1 MKVNRTFR
9 NHRMLTLAGAIAIT
23 LCSGASASPPNSALA
38 LWRNAPAIG
47 AGVVIDGSIGKNIA
61 LNMQH
66 GERARYTV
74 ILKEEPVATYDGRTS
89 GFAKIPL
96 VNGRLNTKST
106 EAAKYVSY
114 LQARQNKFLS
124 DAGTQI
130 KRPLGAIMQFQ
141 HAVNGVV
148 VELTSAE
155 AAKIAARD
163 DVLLVDIEKMLPLM
177 TDRSPIFIG
186 ADKIWD
192 GSATGGFATQGEGI
206 VIGDID
212 TGINY
217 DSPSFAGVGPL
228 DGYQHV
234 NPLGAGNYLGL
245 CQSGG
250 FDEGHCNDKL
260 IGLYNFVY
268 SVCSGAGN
276 PCGAPGTWNVGQGAL
291 DVNGHGSHTTSTAGG
306 NHATIDYSGGN
317 FTIQG
322 VAPHASLIE
331 YTVCYT
337 VVSTG
342 QGSCPS
348 TSTTAAANQAVADG
362 IVDVLTFSIGGG
374 TSPWTD
380 STSMAFLGAQNAGIF
395 VVAAAGNDGPAAST
409 VSHVEP
415 WVATAAAS
423 TDDQVFGY
431 TFNLNGPGTPP
442 GNTVGLPVRPG
453 ANPQPTG
460 DLVNLPITQSPGF
473 ANGNNDGCT
482 AFASAH
488 TFDRDQSADRIFADG
503 FETTPTPPPYQKGI
517 AVLHLD
523 ASNSGCGSVTRRGN
537 ALNAGAAGVIFVD
550 SAYINLGAS
559 DTSYSMIFSD
569 WNNVYAQIIGDP
581 ANATASVLLPLKAYF
596 TAQGDVIANFSSRGP
611 AAGIGGQA
619 IVKPEI
625 AAPGVGILAAYMGA
639 PGAAAVEDGTSM
651 ATPHIAGSAA
661 LLRALH
667 PTWSPTQIRS
677 AMMMT
682 AKTAGV
688 VNQDGSPAGIW
699 DTGSGRIDLP
709 SAAKASLL
717 FDETGANFLAA
728 NPALGG
734 KISTLNLPS
743 IADSNC
749 VGPCTYTRTVRGV
762 HAGAV
767 TYALSINGF
776 PAGAASVA
784 PASLL
789 MPTGG
794 TKTFTVTVSGDQL
807 TSGQYTQ
814 GQVTF
819 TPSDPSLPVQ
829 HMPVAVKPGGPAIQV
844 APSAVSAS
852 AAFGGSAVTQPLTVT
867 NIGNP
872 TLNWTVGTGNAP
884 ITVMNTATTGNGE
897 LGGYYNKI
905 PASSYL
911 AQNFDV
917 SMPTRITKLT
927 ANGFRLPSGSLTTA
941 NTPAITFKV
950 YADASGVP
958 AGTVGD
964 PPTVNIGTPPLF
976 DYTNSIGT
984 ANGITATN
992 GVINLDLTKA
1002 GVPVLNLAA
1011 GRYWLVVAPNINS
1024 NAGNTASDPLWAW
1037 RVSSDP
1043 VIGNSAQIIGSLWG
1057 ITAWEDV
1064 EATPTMLSSIVAG
1077 TVGCTQPSWVSY
1089 VPNSGALGYNG
1100 VSNVTVTFD
1109 PTGLFAG
1116 SYGGTLCITSN
1127 ATNTPTVVTGLTFTV
1142 TGTPP
1147 TAPTLGAAF
1156 SPGSIVTG
1164 GSSALTLTL
1173 SNSNTLPAVLSADF
1187 TDALPTGLVASNAAT
1202 TCIGGAGASLGSGGS
1217 SLILGNGAA
1226 IPAGGSCTLTA
1237 DVTSSAAGNYTNAIP
1252 AGALQTNA
1260 GNAAAT
1266 SAGLTV
1272 TGISAPTVA
1281 KSFAPASITTG
1292 AASTLTITLSNNNPA
1307 VATLSSDLTDTFPSG
1322 MVLTGTPAAATTCTG
1337 GSGVSTTS
1345 GSITLGQNATIPAN
1359 GSCTVSV
1366 NVTSA
1371 SPGSY
1376 ANQIDVGA
1384 LVTNFGSNT
1393 AAANDTLT
1401 AVAPDLYRLYS
1412 NLGTDAGSDLLNGST
1427 TVVGTSRY
1435 TPMVCSRLTLAQP
1448 GQQLITSFTWS
1459 STNHN
1464 AAAVTPTTGITFY
1477 DDSGASGGPGV
1488 RLGNTNG
1495 LYYSGGNYGTTL
1507 NPGTNYFTG
1516 NPFGYTATY
1525 VPAPSGGGNANV
1537 WACLYYYGASATF
1550 TDTQLSNLG
1559 MEKFTNAPTVGSTTD
1574 LAFISTGAPNG
1585 GSGVWIDNPP
1595 GNLVAGTGAANV
1607 FAWELTTLGTN
1618 IMLDTY
1624 QMKNAS
1630 GTAATGAIALNS
1642 ATGVARNF
1650 TGYAATITA
1659 PAGGNKWSVT
1669 GLQLTPLCNAIKT
1682 FNAVQAKIQFWDT
1695 FAGSTATPVFSNSAP
1710 IASVTA
1716 NLDLVTANGCAT
1728 ATSYYILPVRLDT
1741 PVAVG
1746 AGSTLGV
1753 TIEYLTDTGSG
1764 LGANADLV
1772 SLTNSASAGF
1782 APAVGANASTG
1793 ATGWYKSASNRGD
1806 LNFENGDYVTGT
1818 RVHIPVRVYGNQV
1831 SATGSIVPMAREL
1844 TSQSPQQQ
1852 TEVESPMQNGP
1863 LSLEKQ

>member
-1 MKVNRTFR
+1 MKVNRTYR
-9 NHRMLTLAGAIAIT
+9 NHRMLTLAGAIAVT
-23 LCSGASASPPNSALA
+23 LCSGASASPPNSALS
-38 LWRNAPAIG
+38 LWRSTPGVG
-47 AGVVIDGSIGKNIA
+47 AAVVTEGSSGKNIA

-66 GERARYTV
+66 GALARYTV

-89 GFAKIPL
+89 GFEKVPLAK
-96 VNGRLNTKST
+96 GRLNMKSA

-114 LQARQNKFLS
+114 LQARQSQFLS
-124 DAGTQI
+124 DAGAQL

-155 AAKIAARD
+155 AAEIAARD

-217 DSPSFAGVGPL
+217 TSPSFAAVGPL
-228 DGYQHV
+228 DGYQHI

-245 CQSGG
+245 CQPGG
-250 FDEGHCNDKL
+250 FDAGNCNDKL

-268 SVCSGAGN
+268 SVCSGSGN
-276 PCGAPGTWNVGQGAL
+276 PCGAPGTWQVGQGAL
-291 DVNGHGSHTTSTAGG
+291 DYNGHGSHTSSTAGG
-306 NHATIDYSGGN
+306 NHASIDYSGGN

-431 TFNLNGPGTPP
+431 TFSLNGPGTPP
-442 GNTVGLPVRPG
+442 SNTVGLPVRPG

-473 ANGNNDGCT
+473 ANGNNDGCA

-488 TFDRDQSADRIFADG
+488 TFDRDLSADRIFADG
-503 FETTPTPPPYQKGI
+503 FETTPTPPPYEKGI

-523 ASNSGCGSVTRRGN
+523 ASNSGCGSVTRRAN

-550 SAYINLGAS
+550 NAYINLGAS
-559 DTSYSMIFSD
+559 GTSYSMIFSD
-569 WNNVYAQIIGDP
+569 WNNVYAQIVGDP
-581 ANATASVLLPLKAYF
+581 ANARASVLLPLKAYF

-625 AAPGVGILAAYMGA
+625 AAPGVGILAAYMGD

-688 VNQDGSPAGIW
+688 VNQDQTPAGIW

-728 NPALGG
+728 NPATGG

-762 HAGAV
+762 HAGAL
-767 TYALSINGF
+767 TYTLSIDGF

-784 PASLL
+784 PASL
-789 MPTGG
+789 PVSTGG
-794 TKTFTVTVSGDQL
+794 TKTFTVTVRGDML
-807 TSGQYTQ
+807 TSGQYTL

-819 TPSDPSLPVQ
+819 TPSDPSVPVQ

-852 AAFGGSAVTQPLTVT
+852 AAFGGSAVTQSLAVT

-872 TLNWTVGTGNAP
+872 TLNWTIGTGNAP
-884 ITVMNTATTGNGE
+884 ITVMNTATTNNGE
-897 LGGYYNKI
+897 LGGYYSKI

-917 SMPTRITKLT
+917 SVPTQITKLT

-976 DYTNSIGT
+976 DYTNSIST
-984 ANGITATN
+984 ANGISATN

-1002 GVPVLNLAA
+1002 GVPVLNLAP
-1011 GRYWLVVAPNINS
+1011 GRYWLVVAPNITSDASNS
-1024 NAGNTASDPLWAW
+1024 ASNPLWAW

-1077 TVGCTQPSWVSY
+1077 TVACTQPSWVSY
-1089 VPNSGALGYNG
+1089 APTSGALGYNG
-1100 VSNVTVTFD
+1100 VSNVVVTFD

-1116 SYGGTLCITSN
+1116 NYTGSLCITSN
-1127 ATNTPTVVTGLTFTV
+1127 ATNLPTVITGLGFTV

-1147 TAPTLGAAF
+1147 VPPSLSAGF

-1164 GSSALTLTL
+1164 GSSSLTLTL
-1173 SNSNTLPAVLSADF
+1173 SNSNSLPAILSANLI
-1187 TDALPTGLVASNAAT
+1187 DAMPSGLVASNAAT
-1202 TCIGGAGASLGSGGS
+1202 TCTGGAGASLGGSGS

-1237 DVTSSAAGNYTNAIP
+1237 DVTSSAAGSYTNTIP

-1260 GNAAAT
+1260 GNAAAA
-1266 SAGLTV
+1266 SASLTV
-1272 TGISAPTVA
+1272 TGISAPTVSKA
-1281 KSFAPASITTG
+1281 FAPTSINTG

-1307 VATLSSDLTDTFPSG
+1307 AATLSSDLTDTFPSG
-1322 MVLTGTPAAATTCTG
+1322 MVLTASPAAATTCTG

-1371 SPGSY
+1371 SAGSY
-1376 ANQIDVGA
+1376 ANQIGVGA
-1384 LVTNFGSNT
+1384 LATNFGSNT

-1401 AVAPDLYRLYS
+1401 VAAPDPYRLYS

-1427 TVVGTSRY
+1427 TVLGSNRY
-1435 TPMVCSRLTLAQP
+1435 TPMVCSRFTLAQP
-1448 GQQLITSFTWS
+1448 GQQLITSFTWT

-1464 AAAVTPTTGITFY
+1464 ATAFATAPTTSIAFY

-1488 RLGNTNG
+1488 RLGNTNDV
-1495 LYYSGGNYGTTL
+1495 YYGGGNFGTTI
-1507 NPGTNYFTG
+1507 NPGVNNTFTA
-1516 NPFGYTATY
+1516 NPLGYTATY
-1525 VPAPSGGGNANV
+1525 VPAPASVKANV

-1550 TDTQLSNLG
+1550 TDAQLSNLG
-1559 MEKFTNAPTVGSTTD
+1559 QEKYVNAPTAGSTSDLVFVSTGGPNGSTTW
-1574 LAFISTGAPNG
+1574 
-1585 GSGVWIDNPP
+1585 VDNPP
-1595 GNLVAGTGAANV
+1595 GNLTSGGGNV
-1607 FAWELTTLGTN
+1607 FGWELTTLGTN

-1624 QMKNAS
+1624 QMKNSS
-1630 GTAATGAIALNS
+1630 GTAATGTIALNS

-1650 TGYAATITA
+1650 SGYAATITA

-1669 GLQLTPLCNAIKT
+1669 GLQLTPLCNAAKT
-1682 FNAVQAKIQFWDT
+1682 FTAVQAKIQFWDT
-1695 FAGSTATPVFSNSAP
+1695 FAGSAGAPVFSNSTP
-1710 IASVTA
+1710 IAAVTA
-1716 NLDLVTANGCAT
+1716 NLDVVTTAGCAGN
-1728 ATSYYILPVRLDT
+1728 TSYFILPVRLAT
-1741 PVAVG
+1741 PVTVG
-1746 AGSTLGV
+1746 AGATLGV

-1772 SLTNSASAGF
+1772 SLTNSASSGY

-1793 ATGWYKSASNRGD
+1793 ATGWYKSTSND
-1806 LNFENGDYVTGT
+1806 STLNFTGSTDYVTGT

-1831 SATGSIVPMAREL
+1831 TATGIAAQTPREV
-1844 TSQSPQQQ
+1844 SAQGPQQQ
-1852 TEVESPMQNGP
+1852 AEVESPMQNGP